1 MQNSYLGLLG
11 LAKRAGKVESGD
23 EAARSAL
30 TSKAARLVL
39 IAGDASERTAE
50 TFRFIAESVNV
61 PSVTVQETRAD
72 IGNALGKRPC
82 AVVAVCDMGFAAAL
96 VKKLAENSEE
106 AKAVLEETTRRA
118 AKIQARKNKGKRK
131 K

>member
-61 PSVTVQETRAD
+61 PAVAVAETRAD

-82 AVVAVCDMGFAAAL
+82 AVVAVCDIGFAAAL
-96 VKKLAENSEE
+96 AKKLAEESDE
-106 AKAVLEETTRRA
+106 ANEILGEITRRA
-118 AKIQARKNKGKRK
+118 EKIQARKNKGKR
-131 K
+131 

>member
-11 LAKRAGKVESGD
+11 LAKRAGKIECGD
-23 EAARSAL
+23 EAARSAM

-39 IAGDASERTAE
+39 IAGDSSDRTKE
-50 TFRFIAESVNV
+50 TFRFIAESFNI
-61 PSVTVQETRAD
+61 PSVTVSETRAD

-96 VKKLAENSEE
+96 VKKLAESSEE
-106 AKAVLEETTRRA
+106 AKGVLEETARRA